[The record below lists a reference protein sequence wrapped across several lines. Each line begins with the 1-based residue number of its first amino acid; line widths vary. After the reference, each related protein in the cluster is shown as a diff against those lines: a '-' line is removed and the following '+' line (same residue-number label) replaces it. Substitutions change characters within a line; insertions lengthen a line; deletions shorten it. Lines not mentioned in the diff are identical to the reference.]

1 MPLVTDATE
10 TLTDEMISG
19 LRREAGNAGDEMQV
33 RFCDEALEGDEAAR
47 AECAQAITNARAM
60 DDSVPFVRVVP

>member
-1 MPLVTDATE
+1 MTDATE
-10 TLTDEMISG
+10 NLTDDMIIA
-19 LRREAGNAGDEMQV
+19 LKNEAGNAGDEMQV
-33 RFCDEALEGDEAAR
+33 SFCDDALEGDETAR